1 MLVATGPRKRLYREQ
16 GLHPPPAPVKPSNLQ
31 LEPVPAATCARPAS
45 AGRMGPP
52 PHSLI
57 EVAEGRKE
65 GRKEGLLPVRGLNV
79 LKTDSHGRCIP
90 CHAVVGED
98 LVRRVAAP
106 ATKTKFY

>member
-1 MLVATGPRKRLYREQ
+1 M
-16 GLHPPPAPVKPSNLQ
+16 
-31 LEPVPAATCARPAS
+31 
-45 AGRMGPP
+45 
-52 PHSLI
+52 
-57 EVAEGRKE
+57 
-65 GRKEGLLPVRGLNV
+65 PVRGLSV

>member
-1 MLVATGPRKRLYREQ
+1 MPYVGIMP
-16 GLHPPPAPVKPSNLQ
+16 
-31 LEPVPAATCARPAS
+31 
-45 AGRMGPP
+45 AGRQDLAPCAPP
-52 PHSLI
+52 SPLQSSPTLPNGLSY
-57 EVAEGRKE
+57 GRKE
-65 GRKEGLLPVRGLNV
+65 GRKEGLLPVRGLSV